1 MDMSQLATPRH
12 AVAIVG
18 AACSGA
24 EAAETFSNAGV
35 LAVVFDQNA
44 RPFGKIEDGL
54 PRWHANQRSQEYVRI
69 ADKLK
74 KPLVQY
80 APKTTIGRDLSL
92 ADLHAW
98 GFSAVVLACGAWR
111 DRPLDA
117 VGAAEAL
124 GRGLIY
130 QNPFI
135 YWFNHHEEKSYDGP
149 IYEIGDGAI
158 IVGGGLASIDCVKAV
173 MLETVAAKL
182 RGRGEHV
189 DVVEMEHQGLD
200 KALAAR
206 KLTLADLGLKG
217 CTLIYRR
224 TAREMPLA
232 SFKDGADD
240 ASKQNTMNVR
250 EKLMKLTQQKF
261 LCGFRPNTLPKAVVM
276 EHGHVVGLKVVE
288 ARSEGRK
295 VIEVPGSEMVLPTN
309 TIVSSIGSIPEPIPR
324 LPRKGEFYDFADW
337 DIGIPRGVTNT
348 FGVGN
353 VVTGQ
358 GNIAVSR
365 KHSKRVSDLVVGRY
379 LGVGD
384 GPLNEPEGVMK
395 AAESMGAEAAAA
407 VQAKIEKLPKLD
419 PAKLTAIVAKVEER
433 QKAVGYGGDL
443 DAWIKS
449 VTPPDR
455 V

>member
-1 MDMSQLATPRH
+1 MDKTQLAIPRH
-12 AVAIVG
+12 AVAVIG

-24 EAAETFSNAGV
+24 EAAETFANAGV
-35 LAVVFDQNA
+35 YTVVFDQNP

-69 ADKLK
+69 GDKLK
-74 KPLVQY
+74 KPLVQFV
-80 APKTTIGRDLSL
+80 PKTTIGRDVTFE
-92 ADLHAW
+92 DLHRW

-117 VGAAEAL
+117 ENAKDAL
-124 GRGLIY
+124 GRGLVY

-149 IYEIGDGAI
+149 RYEVQDGAI
-158 IVGGGLASIDCVKAV
+158 VVGGGLASIDCVKAL
-173 MLETVAAKL
+173 MLESVAAKL
-182 RGRGEHV
+182 RERGETP

-200 KALAAR
+200 KALLAR

-224 TAREMPLA
+224 SAREMPLA
-232 SFKDGADD
+232 AFKDGADE

-261 LCGFRPNTLPKAVVM
+261 MNQFRPNTLPKAVVM
-276 EHGHVVGLKVVE
+276 ENGKVTGLRVVTTQT
-288 ARSEGRK
+288 EGRK
-295 VIEVPGSEMVLPTN
+295 VIEVPGSETVLPTGL
-309 TIVSSIGSIPEPIPR
+309 IVSSIGSIAEPIPG
-324 LPRKGEFYDFADW
+324 LPLKGEFYDFADW
-337 DIGIPRGVTNT
+337 DLGIPRGVANT

-358 GNIAVSR
+358 GNIAISR
-365 KHSKRVSDLVVGRY
+365 KHSKRVSDAVVARY

-384 GPLNEPEGVMK
+384 GPLNEPGGVMK
-395 AAESMGAEAAAA
+395 AAESAGAALAENVNAQIA
-407 VQAKIEKLPKLD
+407 KLPKLD
-419 PAKLTAIVAKVEER
+419 PSKLAEIAAKCESRASD
-433 QKAVGYGGDL
+433 VGYAGDF
-443 DAWIKS
+443 DAWIAK

-455 V
+455 I

>member
-1 MDMSQLATPRH
+1 MDMSQLSTPRH
-12 AVAIVG
+12 AVAVVG

-24 EAAETFSNAGV
+24 EAAETFANAGV
-35 LAVVFDQNA
+35 FTVVFDQNA

-80 APKTTIGRDLSL
+80 VPKTTIGKDVTL

-117 VGAAEAL
+117 EGAGDAVGK
-124 GRGLIY
+124 GVVY

-149 IYEIGDGAI
+149 RYEMSDGAV

-182 RGRGEHV
+182 RERGHHV
-189 DVVEMEHQGLD
+189 DIVEMEHGGID
-200 KALAAR
+200 KTLAEL

-217 CTLIYRR
+217 CTMIYRR

-232 SFKDGADD
+232 AFKDGADD
-240 ASKQNTMNVR
+240 VSKGKTMDVR
-250 EKLMKLTQQKF
+250 EKLMANVMKKF
-261 LCGFRPNTLPKAVVM
+261 LCQFRPNTLPKSVVM
-276 EHGHVVGLKVVE
+276 ENGKVVGLKVVTSK
-288 ARSEGRK
+288 SEGRK
-295 VIEVPGSEMVLPTN
+295 VVEVPGSETVLPTN
-309 TIVSSIGSIPEPIPR
+309 LIVSSIGSIPEPITG
-324 LPRKGEFYDFADW
+324 LPLKGEFYDFADW
-337 DIGIPRGVTNT
+337 DIGIPRGVENT

-358 GNIAVSR
+358 GNIAISR
-365 KHSKRVSDLVVGRY
+365 KHSKRVSDDVIARY

-384 GPLNEPEGVMK
+384 KPLNEPDGVMK
-395 AAESMGAEAAAA
+395 AAEAMGAEAAAA
-407 VQAKIEKLPKLD
+407 VQATIEKLPKLD
-419 PAKLTAIVAKVEER
+419 AAKLAAVAANVERR
-433 QKAVGYGGDL
+433 QKSVGYAGDL
-443 DAWIKS
+443 DAYIKS

>member
-1 MDMSQLATPRH
+1 MDKSQLSTPRH
-12 AVAIVG
+12 AVAVIG

-24 EAAETFSNAGV
+24 EAAETFANAGV
-35 LAVVFDQNA
+35 FTVVFDQNA

-74 KPLVQY
+74 KPLVAY
-80 APKTTIGRDLSL
+80 VPKTTIGKDVSL

-117 VGAAEAL
+117 ENAAAAL
-124 GRGLIY
+124 GKGVIN

-135 YWFNHHEEKSYDGP
+135 YWFNHHEEASYDGP
-149 IYEIGDGAI
+149 RYEISDGAI
-158 IVGGGLASIDCVKAV
+158 VVGGGLASIDCIKAL
-173 MLETVAAKL
+173 MLETVADKL
-182 RGRGEHV
+182 RLRGETP

-200 KALAAR
+200 KALADR

-240 ASKQNTMNVR
+240 ASKAKTMDVR
-250 EKLMKLTQQKF
+250 EKLMAIVLKKF
-261 LCGFRPNTLPKAVVM
+261 LCQFRPNTLPKAVVM
-276 EHGHVVGLKVVE
+276 EDGRVVGLKVVTS
-288 ARSEGRK
+288 RSEGRK
-295 VIEVPGSEMVLPTN
+295 VVEVPGSETVLPTN
-309 TIVSSIGSIPEPIPR
+309 LIVSSIGSIPEPIPG
-324 LPRKGEFYDFADW
+324 LPMKGEFYDFADW
-337 DIGIPRGVTNT
+337 DMGIPRDVANT

-358 GNIAVSR
+358 GNIAISR
-365 KHSKRVSDLVVGRY
+365 KHSKRVSDEVVALY

-384 GPLNEPEGVMK
+384 RPLSEPEGVMK
-395 AAESMGAEAAAA
+395 AAEAEGRDAAAA
-407 VQAKIEKLPKLD
+407 VQAQIAKLPKLE
-419 PAKLTAIVAKVEER
+419 PGRLAGVVAQVEAR
-433 QKAVGYGGDL
+433 QNAVGYGDDL
-443 DAWIKS
+443 DAWIAA

>member
-1 MDMSQLATPRH
+1 MDMSQLSTSRH
-12 AVAIVG
+12 AVAVVG

-24 EAAETFSNAGV
+24 EAAETFANAGV
-35 LAVVFDQNA
+35 FTVVFDQNA

-80 APKTTIGRDLSL
+80 VPKTTVGRDVSFS
-92 ADLHAW
+92 DLHAW

-117 VGAAEAL
+117 EGAAEAV
-124 GRGLIY
+124 GKGVIY

-149 IYEIGDGAI
+149 RYELTDGAI

-182 RGRGEHV
+182 RERGETP

-200 KALAAR
+200 KVLADR

-217 CTLIYRR
+217 CTMIYRR

-232 SFKDGADD
+232 SFKDGADE
-240 ASKQNTMNVR
+240 ASKQKTMDVR
-250 EKLMKLTQQKF
+250 EKLMANVMKKF
-261 LCGFRPNTLPKAVVM
+261 LCQFRPNTLPKSVVM
-276 EHGHVVGLKVVE
+276 ENGRVVGLRVVTSK
-288 ARSEGRK
+288 SEGRK
-295 VIEVPGSEMVLPTN
+295 VVEVPGSETVLPTN
-309 TIVSSIGSIPEPIPR
+309 LIVSSIGSIPEPIPG
-324 LPRKGEFYDFADW
+324 LPMKGEFYDFADW
-337 DIGIPRGVTNT
+337 DIGVPRGVENT

-358 GNIAVSR
+358 GNIAISR
-365 KHSKRVSDLVVGRY
+365 KHSKRVSDVVIARY

-384 GPLNEPEGVMK
+384 GPLNEAGGVMK
-395 AAESMGAEAAAA
+395 AAESAGAAAA
-407 VQAKIEKLPKLD
+407 EAVQAQIARRP
-419 PAKLTAIVAKVEER
+419 KVEPAALAAIASNVEKR
-433 QKAVGYGGDL
+433 QKAVGFAGDL
-443 DAWIKS
+443 DAYIKS

>member
-1 MDMSQLATPRH
+1 MDKSVLSTPRH
-12 AVAIVG
+12 AVAVIG

-24 EAAETFSNAGV
+24 EAAETFSQAGV
-35 LAVVFDQNA
+35 FTVVFDQNA

-74 KPLVQY
+74 KPLVAY
-80 APKTTIGRDLSL
+80 VPKTTIGRDVSL

-117 VGAAEAL
+117 EGAAAAV
-124 GRGLIY
+124 GKGVVY

-149 IYEIGDGAI
+149 RYEVTDGAI
-158 IVGGGLASIDCVKAV
+158 VVGGGLASIDCVKAV

-182 RGRGEHV
+182 RARGHHV
-189 DVVEMEHQGLD
+189 DVVEMEHAGID
-200 KALAAR
+200 KTLADL

-217 CTLIYRR
+217 CTMIYRR

-232 SFKDGADD
+232 AFKDGADD
-240 ASKQNTMNVR
+240 ASKAKTMDVR
-250 EKLMKLTQQKF
+250 EKLMANVMKKF
-261 LCGFRPNTLPKAVVM
+261 LCQFRPNTLPKAVVM
-276 EHGHVVGLKVVE
+276 KDGRVVGLKVVTSK
-288 ARSEGRK
+288 SEGRK
-295 VIEVPGSEMVLPTN
+295 VVEVPGSETVLPTEL
-309 TIVSSIGSIPEPIPR
+309 IVSSIGSIPEPIPG
-324 LPRKGEFYDFADW
+324 LPMKGEFYDFADW
-337 DIGIPRGVTNT
+337 DLGVPRDVKNT

-358 GNIAVSR
+358 GNIAISR
-365 KHSKRVSDLVVGRY
+365 KHSKRVSDVVIARY

-384 GPLNEPEGVMK
+384 QQLDEPGGVMK
-395 AAESMGAEAAAA
+395 AAESAGAEAAAA
-407 VQAKIEKLPKLD
+407 VQAHIEKLPKID
-419 PAKLTAIVAKVEER
+419 PAKLSSLADRVAAR
-433 QKAVGYGGDL
+433 QRAVGYDGAM
-443 DAWIKS
+443 DAWIAKH
-449 VTPPDR
+449 TPPDR
-455 V
+455 I

>member
-1 MDMSQLATPRH
+1 MDKSELSTPRH
-12 AVAIVG
+12 AVAVIG

-24 EAAETFSNAGV
+24 EAAETFAQAGV
-35 LAVVFDQNA
+35 FAVVFDQNA

-80 APKTTIGRDLSL
+80 VPKTTIGKDVSLS
-92 ADLHAW
+92 DLHAW

-117 VGAAEAL
+117 ADAAEAL

-135 YWFNHHEEKSYDGP
+135 YWFNHHEETSYDGP
-149 IYEIGDGAI
+149 LYEITDGAI
-158 IVGGGLASIDCVKAV
+158 VVGGGLASIDCVKAL

-182 RGRGEHV
+182 RGRGETP
-189 DVVEMEHQGLD
+189 DVAEMEHQGLD
-200 KALAAR
+200 KVLADR
-206 KLTLADLGLKG
+206 KLTLAELGLSG
-217 CTLIYRR
+217 CTMIYRR

-232 SFKDGADD
+232 AFKDGADD
-240 ASKQNTMNVR
+240 KSRENTMNVR
-250 EKLMKLTQQKF
+250 EKLMANVMRKF
-261 LCGFRPNTLPKAVVM
+261 LCKFRPNTLPKAVVM
-276 EHGHVVGLKVVE
+276 ENGRVVGLKVVTSQ
-288 ARSEGRK
+288 SEGRK
-295 VIEVPGSEMVLPTN
+295 VIEVAGSETVLPTN
-309 TIVSSIGSIPEPIPR
+309 LIVSSIGSIPEPIPG
-324 LPRKGEFYDFADW
+324 LPLKGEFYDFADW
-337 DIGIPRGVTNT
+337 DIGVPRGVANT

-358 GNIAVSR
+358 GNIAISR
-365 KHSKRVSDLVVGRY
+365 KHSKRVSDVVIARY

-384 GPLNEPEGVMK
+384 QQLNEPGGVMK
-395 AAESMGAEAAAA
+395 AAESAGAEAAAA
-407 VQAKIEKLPKLD
+407 VQAQIEKLPKLD
-419 PAKLTAIVAKVEER
+419 PAKLSALADRVAAR
-433 QKAVGYGGDL
+433 QSAVGYDGAM
-443 DAWIKS
+443 DAWIAKH
-449 VTPPDR
+449 TPPDR